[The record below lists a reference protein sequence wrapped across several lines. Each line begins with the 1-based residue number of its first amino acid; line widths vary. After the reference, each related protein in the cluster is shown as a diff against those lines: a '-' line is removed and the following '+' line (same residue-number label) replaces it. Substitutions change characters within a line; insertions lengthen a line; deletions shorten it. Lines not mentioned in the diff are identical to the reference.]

1 MNTLFKSKQTRP
13 LKFSLYTIW
22 VKVSI
27 LSSLFFYETG
37 GLSLL
42 ERLASIF
49 SQKWN
54 WQIGGE
60 KKKKKKKTSLTSS
73 QYLHLKSIKSWKSLF
88 FKCTFPLLKRENLSL
103 FFLQHI
109 FTPSF
114 LSLTP
119 SASLL
124 FCHECSF
131 PQDLLLG
138 CSELFSLS
146 PPHQCFIVEASDS
159 EIATEF
165 ISPHV
170 TKAVSTE

>member
-60 KKKKKKKTSLTSS
+60 KKKKKKKDKFDFQSVLTSKVNKIMKIS
-73 QYLHLKSIKSWKSLF
+73 FFLNVLSLCWKGKTSPSFSSSTFSLHHFCPSL
-88 FKCTFPLLKRENLSL
+88 PLLPCY
-103 FFLQHI
+103 FAM
-109 FTPSF
+109 
-114 LSLTP
+114 
-119 SASLL
+119 SAAFHKTCCLAAVN
-124 FCHECSF
+124 C
-131 PQDLLLG
+131 
-138 CSELFSLS
+138 SLS
-146 PPHQCFIVEASDS
+146 HHHTSALLWKLLTV
-159 EIATEF
+159 
-165 ISPHV
+165 
-170 TKAVSTE
+170 K